1 MYIYYFHLAL
11 GNNMVK
17 NGFQDEIKN
26 CSTRVVFG
34 VKVWRN
40 WMDAHHIA
48 GVELMFLL

>member
-1 MYIYYFHLAL
+1 
-11 GNNMVK
+11 MVK

-40 WMDAHHIA
+40 WMDALYIA
-48 GVELMFLL
+48 GVELTMLLL

>member
-1 MYIYYFHLAL
+1 
-11 GNNMVK
+11 MVK

-40 WMDAHHIA
+40 WMDTLHIA
-48 GVELMFLL
+48 GVELIILL

>member
-1 MYIYYFHLAL
+1 
-11 GNNMVK
+11 MVK

-40 WMDAHHIA
+40 WMDAHHMA
-48 GVELMFLL
+48 GVELVSLVREQGQVMCELVG

>member
-1 MYIYYFHLAL
+1 
-11 GNNMVK
+11 MVK

-26 CSTRVVFG
+26 CSTTRVVFG